1 MKRAARKTL
10 TRRPGRRRRPAPTI
24 DIVVASELWKTQR
37 DAKTILRR
45 SIAEAAMA
53 VSTTEGEL
61 AVVLTND
68 KAIRALNR
76 DWRRKDAAT
85 NVLSFPAKNPA
96 KKPSKS
102 RSKKPSKTLG
112 SKPRAARETPCLLG
126 DIVIAFETTER
137 EARAEQ
143 KPFAH
148 HLAHLAVHGFLH
160 LVGYDH
166 VADDEANVME
176 GLETAILARLDVP
189 NPYIARDARAVS
201 VSETALDS
209 SRLTRFLRRT
219 ASPLRRKML

>member
-61 AVVLTND
+61 AVVLTD
-68 KAIRALNR
+68 DEAIRALNR

-85 NVLSFPAKNPA
+85 NVLSFPARNPAKNPA
-96 KKPSKS
+96 KNPSKS
-102 RSKKPSKTLG
+102 RTKMPRKVPG

-166 VADDEANVME
+166 VADDEANAME

-189 NPYIARDARAVS
+189 NPYIARDARG
-201 VSETALDS
+201 
-209 SRLTRFLRRT
+209 
-219 ASPLRRKML
+219 